1 MNEDSELELVR
12 DTIHPRK
19 VVGHT
24 FCDLTLFHLHLL
36 GKLLLQVPQY
46 LDLMPASL
54 PCLHLLHSTQKD
66 KSQT

>member
-1 MNEDSELELVR
+1 
-12 DTIHPRK
+12 
-19 VVGHT
+19 
-24 FCDLTLFHLHLL
+24 
-36 GKLLLQVPQY
+36 